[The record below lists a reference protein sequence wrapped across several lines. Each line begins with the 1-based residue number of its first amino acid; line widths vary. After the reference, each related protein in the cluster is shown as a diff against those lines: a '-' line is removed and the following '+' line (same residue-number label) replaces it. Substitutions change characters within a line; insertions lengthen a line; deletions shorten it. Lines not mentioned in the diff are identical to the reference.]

1 MLKKKA
7 LRKIFIT
14 TLSVFILVCAYL
26 IPYKKENNT
35 KQVGLEIEYTT
46 GMYTNNIYLL
56 NKDNLLVKS
65 KILLDS
71 NDTVE
76 KVKQII
82 DTLTIN
88 KTNFIPNGL
97 SSLLDPNIKLKEAII
112 YDNIVHLNFNDD
124 LFKMDPNI
132 TEKVIEALIFS
143 ITDIDGIDGICIKVN
158 DEVVDEINNI
168 KLDAILTKDFGLN
181 KTYNIK
187 ERENIDKV
195 IVYYLTKIDNKSYYV
210 PVTKYINNKEDKIK
224 IIIENLSSSYI
235 YEPNLMSM
243 LNQNTKLLD
252 YEINSD
258 MAILNFSDDIFTD
271 ENKILEEVMY
281 TIGYSIYDN
290 YNIENV
296 MYKVNGKEITKKS
309 IKELE

>member
-7 LRKIFIT
+7 LRKMFIT
-14 TLSVFILVCAYL
+14 TISVFILVCAYL
-26 IPYKKENNT
+26 IPYANENNT

-56 NKDNLLVKS
+56 NNDHLLVKS
-65 KILLDS
+65 KILLES

-76 KVKQII
+76 KVKQIV
-82 DTLTIN
+82 DTLTTN
-88 KTNFIPNGL
+88 KTNFISNGL
-97 SSLLDPNIKLKEAII
+97 SSLLDSSIKLKDVVI
-112 YDNIVHLNFNDD
+112 YDDIVHLNFNEAF
-124 LFKMDPNI
+124 FKMEPSI
-132 TEKVIEALIFS
+132 TEKVIESLIFS
-143 ITDIDGIDGICIKVN
+143 ITDIEEINGICIKVN
-158 DEVVDEINNI
+158 DEVIEEINNV

-181 KTYNIK
+181 KTYDIK
-187 ERENIDKV
+187 TRENIDKV
-195 IVYYLTKIDNKSYYV
+195 IVYYLTKINNNAYYV

-224 IIIENLSSSYI
+224 IIIQNLSSNYI

-258 MAILNFSDDIFTD
+258 MVILNFSDAIFTEQD
-271 ENKILEEVMY
+271 KILEEVMY

-296 MYKVNGKEITKKS
+296 MYKVNGKEIVKKS

>member
-14 TLSVFILVCAYL
+14 TVSVFVLVCAYL
-26 IPYKKENNT
+26 IPYTTENDT
-35 KQVGLEIEYTT
+35 KQVGLEVEYTT

-56 NKDNLLVKS
+56 NDDHLLVKS

-71 NDTVE
+71 NDPVE
-76 KVKQII
+76 KIKQIVN
-82 DTLTIN
+82 TLTIN

-97 SSLLDPNIKLKEAII
+97 SSLLDANIKLKDVII
-112 YDNIVHLNFNDD
+112 YDNIAHLNFNEAF
-124 LFKMDPNI
+124 FKIDPDI
-132 TEKVIEALIFS
+132 TEKVIESLIFS
-143 ITDIDGIDGICIKVN
+143 ITDIDKIDGICIKVE
-158 DEVVDEINNI
+158 DEVIDEINNI

-181 KTYNIK
+181 KTYEIK
-187 ERENIDKV
+187 TRENIDKV
-195 IVYYLTKIDNKSYYV
+195 IIYYLTKINNTSYYV
-210 PVTKYINNKEDKIK
+210 PVTKYMNNNEDKIK
-224 IIIENLSSSYI
+224 IIINSLSSSYI

-252 YEINSD
+252 YEMNSD
-258 MAILNFSDDIFTD
+258 MVILNFSDDIFTD